1 MVIYGVGL
9 LAGCMLAGLWA
20 GRLLGHALGVE
31 ANVGGVGI
39 AMLLLLFFTQISPKS
54 PALGPI
60 SATGVSFWSAMYI
73 PIVVAMAAKQN
84 VVAAVSSGWV
94 AILAGNETP
103 MARSEASTRCVVVS
117 CIHKEIKE
125 HPSESGS

>member
-1 MVIYGVGL
+1 MIYGVGL
-9 LAGCMLAGLWA
+9 LAGCMLVGLWV

-39 AMLLLLFFTQISPKS
+39 AMLLLLFFTQLSPKS
-54 PALGPI
+54 PVLGPI
-60 SATGVSFWSAMYI
+60 SASGVSFWSAMYI

-94 AILAGNETP
+94 AILAGALAVLASFALVP
-103 MARSEASTRCVVVS
+103 VLARWAPKDENDA
-117 CIHKEIKE
+117 
-125 HPSESGS
+125 

>member
-20 GRLLGHALGVE
+20 GRLLGLALGVE

-39 AMLLLLFFTQISPKS
+39 AMLLLLFFTQLSPKS
-54 PALGPI
+54 PVLGPI
-60 SATGVSFWSAMYI
+60 SASGVSFWSAMYI

-94 AILAGNETP
+94 AILAGTLAVLASFALVP
-103 MARSEASTRCVVVS
+103 VLARWAP
-117 CIHKEIKE
+117 KEE
-125 HPSESGS
+125 GDA

>member
-39 AMLLLLFFTQISPKS
+39 AMLLLLFFTQLSPKS
-54 PALGPI
+54 PVLGPI
-60 SATGVSFWSAMYI
+60 SASGVSFWSAMYI

-94 AILAGNETP
+94 AILAGTLAVLASFALVP
-103 MARSEASTRCVVVS
+103 VLARWAP
-117 CIHKEIKE
+117 KEE
-125 HPSESGS
+125 NDA

>member
-20 GRLLGHALGVE
+20 GRLLGLALGVE

-39 AMLLLLFFTQISPKS
+39 AMLLLLFFTQLSPKS
-54 PALGPI
+54 PVLGPI
-60 SATGVSFWSAMYI
+60 SASGVSFWSAMYI

-94 AILAGNETP
+94 AILAGTLAVLASFALVP
-103 MARSEASTRCVVVS
+103 VLARWAP
-117 CIHKEIKE
+117 KEE
-125 HPSESGS
+125 HDA

>member
-1 MVIYGVGL
+1 VVIYGVGL

-39 AMLLLLFFTQISPKS
+39 AMLLLLFFTQLSPKS
-54 PALGPI
+54 PVLGPI
-60 SATGVSFWSAMYI
+60 SASGVSFWSAMYI

-94 AILAGNETP
+94 AILAGTLAVLASFALVP
-103 MARSEASTRCVVVS
+103 VLARWAP
-117 CIHKEIKE
+117 KEE
-125 HPSESGS
+125 NDA

>member
-9 LAGCMLAGLWA
+9 LAGCMLVGLWV

-39 AMLLLLFFTQISPKS
+39 AMLLLLFFTQFSPKS
-54 PALGPI
+54 PVLGPV
-60 SATGVSFWSAMYI
+60 SACGVSFWSAMYI

-94 AILAGNETP
+94 AILAGTLAVLASFALVP
-103 MARSEASTRCVVVS
+103 VLARWAP
-117 CIHKEIKE
+117 KEE
-125 HPSESGS
+125 HDA

>member
-94 AILAGNETP
+94 AILAGTLAVVASFALVP
-103 MARSEASTRCVVVS
+103 VLARWAP
-117 CIHKEIKE
+117 KEE
-125 HPSESGS
+125 NDA

>member
-20 GRLLGHALGVE
+20 GRLLGYALGVE

-39 AMLLLLFFTQISPKS
+39 AMLLLLFFTQLSPKS
-54 PALGPI
+54 PVLGPI
-60 SATGVSFWSAMYI
+60 SASGVSFWSAMYI

-94 AILAGNETP
+94 AILAGTLAVVASFALVP
-103 MARSEASTRCVVVS
+103 VLARWAP
-117 CIHKEIKE
+117 KEE
-125 HPSESGS
+125 NDA

>member
-1 MVIYGVGL
+1 VVIYGVGL

-94 AILAGNETP
+94 AILAGTLAVVASFALVP
-103 MARSEASTRCVVVS
+103 VLARWAP
-117 CIHKEIKE
+117 KEE
-125 HPSESGS
+125 NDA

>member
-20 GRLLGHALGVE
+20 GRLLGLALGVE

-39 AMLLLLFFTQISPKS
+39 AMLLLLFFTQLSPKS
-54 PALGPI
+54 PVLGPI
-60 SATGVSFWSAMYI
+60 SASGVSFWSAMYI

-94 AILAGNETP
+94 AILAGTLAVLASFALVP
-103 MARSEASTRCVVVS
+103 VLARWAP
-117 CIHKEIKE
+117 KEE
-125 HPSESGS
+125 DDA

>member
-1 MVIYGVGL
+1 MIYGVGL
-9 LAGCMLAGLWA
+9 LAGCMLVGLWV

-39 AMLLLLFFTQISPKS
+39 EMLLLLFFTQLSPKS
-54 PALGPI
+54 PVLGPI
-60 SATGVSFWSAMYI
+60 SASGVSFWSAMYI

-94 AILAGNETP
+94 AILAGTLAVLASFALVP
-103 MARSEASTRCVVVS
+103 VLARWAPE
-117 CIHKEIKE
+117 EE
-125 HPSESGS
+125 HDA